1 LEEIYDVHRLAKR
14 LIVESRA
21 TQFWNTNSAD
31 RVIDYDT
38 LESVFDQIVVVKAN
52 SNHTRNGILSQ
63 NWKFNVLGQEETS
76 AGLPDIHRLSVLPY
90 DENGDGVPDNLDPTD
105 TTNPQGLAEI
115 FTPKMR
121 FVGGISAGVVTL
133 PVYYVATSDI
143 SAIRVDTGAPVAFT
157 TIYDVN
163 HVGNTINITSP
174 VTGTDVVITVKEY
187 VYFYRP
193 LITDDWTAVQSTYQA
208 HQNYYSDSLL
218 PSNHLWQRFEGKD
231 QLNFAWFHYSP
242 RYHLIDP
249 SPSNIIDAFVIT
261 KGYYTSLQR
270 WLEDPL
276 ATKPKLPTAL
286 DLRTSYAYLLD
297 NKMISDTVVLHPGNI
312 KLLFGTRAMPE
323 LRATLRVVKAQN
335 SNLTDNQIKTAIV
348 TTVRNFFDITQWEFG
363 ETFYF
368 TELAAAIH
376 LSLPSDIST
385 VVLVPDNDN
394 NQFGDM
400 FQVIAR
406 EDELFYPDITVD
418 DVELV
423 VSLTS
428 TNMKQ
433 N

>member
-1 LEEIYDVHRLAKR
+1 VYD
-14 LIVESRA
+14 
-21 TQFWNTNSAD
+21 
-31 RVIDYDT
+31 
-38 LESVFDQIVVVKAN
+38 AN
-52 SNHTRNGILSQ
+52 HI
-63 NWKFNVLGQEETS
+63 
-76 AGLPDIHRLSVLPY
+76 
-90 DENGDGVPDNLDPTD
+90 
-105 TTNPQGLAEI
+105 
-115 FTPKMR
+115 
-121 FVGGISAGVVTL
+121 
-133 PVYYVATSDI
+133 
-143 SAIRVDTGAPVAFT
+143 
-157 TIYDVN
+157 
-163 HVGNTINITSP
+163 GNTIDITSS

-187 VYFYRP
+187 VYFFNQV
-193 LITDDWTAVQSTYQA
+193 AVPATYQVI
-208 HQNYYSDSLL
+208 QNYYKYVDDQQ
-218 PSNHLWQRFEGKD
+218 PCRPTEECYPTAPEWQRFEGKD